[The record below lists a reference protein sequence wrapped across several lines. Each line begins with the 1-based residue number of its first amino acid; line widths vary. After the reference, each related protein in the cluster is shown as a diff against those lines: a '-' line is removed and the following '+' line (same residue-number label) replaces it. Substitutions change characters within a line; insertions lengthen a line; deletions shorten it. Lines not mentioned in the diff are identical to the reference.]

1 MPNIVDYAVELD
13 NTIHRQRGTGSILLS
28 PDFSSGFTSTRI
40 SQRDDGHAF
49 PPHASLFTSP
59 ESTSFGCSLY
69 TGYTEEHPLEL
80 TETPI
85 SSPVPLVP
93 PLVEGGVGVEDVHD
107 GRDNGCDW
115 NSPPPSNGP
124 LARTI
129 TVSQSQV
136 ATAPS
141 TTPSLSHSDPS
152 VFSSPPP
159 VSPDDTD
166 VVKVVKVGE
175 ERGYNWL
182 MPSPFTRSSKLTAG
196 GRSAPTAKKTSSSA
210 KSTIL
215 LSRPGAARF
224 PCTVP
229 GCKQVCK
236 TLGDLKRHESV
247 LSHKPPSWKCSRC
260 DYRFTREDALK
271 RHTKNLPKCAS
282 TKNSLRGRAAS
293 TKARRLEDDS
303 DVEAILD

>member
-1 MPNIVDYAVELD
+1 VPNIVDYAVELD
-13 NTIHRQRGTGSILLS
+13 NTIYRQRGTGSILLS
-28 PDFSSGFTSTRI
+28 PDFSFTSTRK

-49 PPHASLFTSP
+49 SPHASLFTSP
-59 ESTSFGCSLY
+59 ESTSFGSSLY
-69 TGYTEEHPLEL
+69 TGYTKEHPLEL

-85 SSPVPLVP
+85 FSPVPLVP
-93 PLVEGGVGVEDVHD
+93 PLVEGGVEDVHD
-107 GRDNGCDW
+107 GGDGARDW

-124 LARTI
+124 LARTT

-141 TTPSLSHSDPS
+141 PTPSLCHSDAS
-152 VFSSPPP
+152 VFSSPSP
-159 VSPDDTD
+159 VSPADTD

-182 MPSPFTRSSKLTAG
+182 MPSPFTRSSKRMAG
-196 GRSAPTAKKTSSSA
+196 GRSAPTAKNGSSST
-210 KSTIL
+210 KSTIP

-271 RHTKNLPKCAS
+271 RHTRNLPKCAS
-282 TKNSLRGRAAS
+282 TKNNLRGRAAS
-293 TKARRLEDDS
+293 TKTRRVEDDS
-303 DVEAILD
+303 DVEAI

>member
-1 MPNIVDYAVELD
+1 M
-13 NTIHRQRGTGSILLS
+13 
-28 PDFSSGFTSTRI
+28 

-49 PPHASLFTSP
+49 PPHTSLFTSP
-59 ESTSFGCSLY
+59 ESTSPGSSLY
-69 TGYTEEHPLEL
+69 TGYTEEQPLEL

-85 SSPVPLVP
+85 FNPVPLVP
-93 PLVEGGVGVEDVHD
+93 PALEGGVEDVHD
-107 GRDNGCDW
+107 GGAGARSW
-115 NSPPPSNGP
+115 NSPPPPNDP
-124 LARTI
+124 PARMI
-129 TVSQSQV
+129 TVSLSQV

-141 TTPSLSHSDPS
+141 PTPSLSHSDAS
-152 VFSSPPP
+152 VFSSPSP
-159 VSPDDTD
+159 VSPADAD
-166 VVKVVKVGE
+166 VKVVKVE
-175 ERGYNWL
+175 EELGCNWL
-182 MPSPFTRSSKLTAG
+182 MPSLFTRSSKRTAG
-196 GRSAPTAKKTSSSA
+196 GRSTPTAKKRSSSA

-271 RHTKNLPKCAS
+271 RHTRNLPKCVSAR
-282 TKNSLRGRAAS
+282 NSLRGRAAS
-293 TKARRLEDDS
+293 TKVRRLEDVS
-303 DVEAILD
+303 DVEAM